1 MLLWVH
7 LLEMVSGFRD
17 FLFKHLVSIMLELG
31 HGEGIVV
38 ATGKST
44 EFGHVFELMQEVK
57 L

>member
-7 LLEMVSGFRD
+7 LLEMVSRSRD
-17 FLFKHLVSIMLELG
+17 FLFKHLVLIIFELG

-57 L
+57 